1 MAGFG
6 DSSRIEVGCHCPESD
21 IGESAFE
28 HPHGFLPAAA
38 AAHSSVNELTGAWVV
53 AGLSES
59 DPMQGCVE
67 LSIACPAE
75 PVTVVVAR
83 PDR

>member
-28 HPHGFLPAAA
+28 HPHGLLPAAA

-53 AGLSES
+53 A
-59 DPMQGCVE
+59 
-67 LSIACPAE
+67 A
-75 PVTVVVAR
+75 
-83 PDR
+83 